1 MTLSICIEKI
11 LYLKKLKMYLK
22 YLRWWDPQFSLFFPF
37 LIIIF
42 LNYNLATENIFW
54 T

>member
-11 LYLKKLKMYLK
+11 LYLKKLKMYFK
-22 YLRWWDPQFSLFFPF
+22 HLRGYDPQFSLFFPF

-42 LNYNLATENIFW
+42 LNYNFATENMFW
-54 T
+54 A